1 MTPRP
6 STGSVRKLS
15 LPLLGAALGNA
26 VQARRLAVWIHGHPL
41 PVFALSLH
49 PSGQAGNG
57 KERLAGRKDG
67 HLHACVHETRHKRG
81 SVLNTTGRSR
91 EGQAQPAL
99 DDGRCGG
106 LGVPGRPRLPTPGT
120 LVGPALSPTRT
131 IMQRRSFL
139 SGILAA
145 GIAPAVLSQGSAMRI
160 WVPQAPEDA
169 TILRRWLP
177 DGLNGSFLSF
187 DEKISLTRERLRH
200 LLEPEDNSPYSAI
213 KSTPVRISGAKPFP
227 YANAPVPGVGPILSL
242 SLYRGSVCA
251 TRSNGVKPVVWQA
264 NAQGWYQARA

>member
-91 EGQAQPAL
+91 EGQSQPAL

-106 LGVPGRPRLPTPGT
+106 LGVPGRPRHPPTLRG
-120 LVGPALSPTRT
+120 GPSGQALAQVDAGYGSQPLGGAGPTDNPRLHV
-131 IMQRRSFL
+131 SNP
-139 SGILAA
+139 A
-145 GIAPAVLSQGSAMRI
+145 G
-160 WVPQAPEDA
+160 
-169 TILRRWLP
+169 
-177 DGLNGSFLSF
+177 
-187 DEKISLTRERLRH
+187 LT
-200 LLEPEDNSPYSAI
+200 
-213 KSTPVRISGAKPFP
+213 
-227 YANAPVPGVGPILSL
+227 
-242 SLYRGSVCA
+242 
-251 TRSNGVKPVVWQA
+251 
-264 NAQGWYQARA
+264 